1 MRRDHLTGDKA
12 MDVSA
17 AGAPTAS
24 MIATVATRAETSVAV
39 QKKEMEMEKQTAAQ
53 LIESIEQSA
62 PKPSAGGKVGGNIDI
77 MV

>member
-1 MRRDHLTGDKA
+1 

-17 AGAPTAS
+17 AGSPSANMLAT
-24 MIATVATRAETSVAV
+24 IATKTETSVAV
-39 QKKEMEMEKQTAAQ
+39 QKKEMEMEKQTATQ

-62 PKPSAGGKVGGNIDI
+62 PKPTAIGNIGGNIDV

>member
-1 MRRDHLTGDKA
+1 

-17 AGAPTAS
+17 AGPSAS

-39 QKKEMEMEKQTAAQ
+39 QKKEMENEKQIAAK

-62 PKPSAGGKVGGNIDI
+62 PKPTANGKVGGNIDV

>member
-1 MRRDHLTGDKA
+1 
-12 MDVSA
+12 
-17 AGAPTAS
+17 

-62 PKPSAGGKVGGNIDI
+62 PKPTAGGRVGGNIDV

>member
-1 MRRDHLTGDKA
+1 

-17 AGAPTAS
+17 SGSPTAS

-39 QKKEMEMEKQTAAQ
+39 QKKEMEMEKQAAAK
-53 LIESIEQSA
+53 LVESIEQST
-62 PKPSAGGKVGGNIDI
+62 PKPTADGKVGGNIDI

>member
-1 MRRDHLTGDKA
+1 

-17 AGAPTAS
+17 AGSPSAS
-24 MIATVATRAETSVAV
+24 MIATAATRTETSVAV
-39 QKKEMEMEKQTAAQ
+39 QKKEMEMEKQTAAK

-62 PKPSAGGKVGGNIDI
+62 PKPTADGKIGANIDV

>member
-1 MRRDHLTGDKA
+1 

-17 AGAPTAS
+17 AGGPTAS
-24 MIATVATRAETSVAV
+24 MIATVATRAEASVAV

-53 LIESIEQSA
+53 LIESIEQSS
-62 PKPSAGGKVGGNIDI
+62 PKPTAGGRVGGNIDI